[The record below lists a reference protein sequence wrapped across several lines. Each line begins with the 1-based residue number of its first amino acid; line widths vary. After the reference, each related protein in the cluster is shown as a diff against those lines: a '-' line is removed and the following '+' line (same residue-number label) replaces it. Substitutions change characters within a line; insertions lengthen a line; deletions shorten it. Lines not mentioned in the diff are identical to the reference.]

1 MVGKHRIDN
10 DEEIPDNIWILFSWK
25 ITKFSLS
32 SATQVVILETTNAAN
47 NGTSANIK
55 KFLYSY
61 KNMIESMRP
70 VWAHDPKNN
79 NNKRE

>member
-32 SATQVVILETTNAAN
+32 SATQVVFSETTNAAN
-47 NGTSANIK
+47 NGTPANIK
-55 KFLYSY
+55 KFLYQFL
-61 KNMIESMRP
+61 
-70 VWAHDPKNN
+70 
-79 NNKRE
+79 